1 MRIRDRIARGFRSRR
16 GEEGGFFLVF
26 FAIILTVLLGFAGF
40 AVDFASWSYEGQQQQ
55 KAADAAALAG
65 SVYMPDNFGV
75 AKTTALQVAAANG
88 YTSGVDVEPGTRP
101 SQLKVSI
108 TKTVDTIFARAV
120 GVDTK
125 TISRTATA
133 EYSKPIA
140 MGSPTNQYGN
150 DPEAGSVT
158 NDTFPNFWGSIAG
171 SGTDKANGDAYQ
183 ADVCSSGTDGCSGGN
198 NSDYDS
204 NGYFYTVHFNQSATV
219 NLQIFDPGVV
229 KVGQNCDWS
238 TANLSQAQTLLT
250 SRNPIFPLPYVR
262 GWPNGASPGPNTRY
276 APWNPNNANDPAAK
290 WCTGDDDY
298 GSGDAPSVSYQVFG
312 PANVPGEPASAQPA
326 TTCSSK
332 WTFPG
337 YNGDVYSKLQS
348 DTKMAV
354 TPQPQFLG
362 SYFRQWW
369 TLCSGL
375 TGSAGQDYFIQ
386 IKSGSGNGR
395 NSFAIRAQNGSNAV
409 SVYGN
414 AKMSMSAN
422 VSGTATNFYLARLMP
437 NAAGHNL
444 VLNFFDIGD
453 GNGAVGSLQVKP
465 PTDSGLGSFSN
476 CSYIKPGTSSP
487 ATLSSCTITSVT
499 SSVYNGKWV
508 RVIIPIPSTY
518 TCAMTDPRGCWTTI
532 NYSFNNVLHDVTSW
546 NAYVDGDPVR
556 LVH

>member
-1 MRIRDRIARGFRSRR
+1 MRLRDRIARGFRYRR
-16 GEEGGFFLVF
+16 GDEGGFFLVF
-26 FAIILTVLLGFAGF
+26 FSVVMVVLLGFAGF
-40 AVDFASWSYEGQQQQ
+40 AVDFASWSYEGQQEQ

-65 SVYMPDNFGV
+65 SVYMPDNFAV

-88 YTSGVDVEPGTRP
+88 YPTGVDVEPGTRP

-108 TKTVDTIFARAV
+108 TKTIDTIFARAV
-120 GVDTK
+120 GVSQK

-150 DPEAGSVT
+150 DPDATTVN
-158 NDTFPNFWGSIAG
+158 NDTFPNFWGSVAG

-183 ADVCSSGTDGCSGGN
+183 ADVCSSGTDGCSGGS

-204 NGYFYTVHFNQSATV
+204 NGYYYTVHFNQSATV
-219 NLQIFDPGVV
+219 NLQIFDPGFV

-238 TANLSQAQTLLT
+238 TANLNQARMLSIGAGGVQ
-250 SRNPIFPLPYVR
+250 
-262 GWPNGASPGPNTRY
+262 GWPNGASPGPGQRY
-276 APWNPNNANDPAAK
+276 QPVTDASNPNDPGAK

-298 GSGDAPSVSYQVFG
+298 GSGDKPSVSYQVFG
-312 PANVPGEPASAQPA
+312 PADVPGEPASAQPA
-326 TTCSSK
+326 TTCGSK

-337 YNGDVYSKLQS
+337 YSGDVSAQLKS
-348 DTKMAV
+348 NTKMGV
-354 TPQPQFLG
+354 TPQSQYLG

-409 SVYGN
+409 SIYGN
-414 AKMSMSAN
+414 AKMSMYAN
-422 VSGTATNFYLARLMP
+422 VAGTATNFYLARLMP

-476 CSYIKPGTSSP
+476 CSYVKPGTSSP
-487 ATLSSCTITSVT
+487 ATLSNCTITSVT
-499 SSVYNGKWV
+499 SSVYNGHWV